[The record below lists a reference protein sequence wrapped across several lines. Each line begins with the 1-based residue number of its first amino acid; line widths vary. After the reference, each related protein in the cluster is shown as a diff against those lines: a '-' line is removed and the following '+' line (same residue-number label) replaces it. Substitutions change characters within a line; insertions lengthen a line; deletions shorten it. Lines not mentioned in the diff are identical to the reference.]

1 MRVNKVRI
9 SILAFT
15 FLAGIVR
22 VPDFV
27 YNNFWNKSFW
37 EALPFTFNYGYFRF
51 IYAVLLTICVE
62 LMIRF
67 FKKYA

>member
-1 MRVNKVRI
+1 MRMNKVRI

-15 FLAGIVR
+15 FLSGTVR
-22 VPDFV
+22 VPNWVFD
-27 YNNFWNKSFW
+27 NFWNKSFW
-37 EALPFTFNYGYFRF
+37 EAPPFTFNYGYFRF

-67 FKKYA
+67 VKKYA

>member
-1 MRVNKVRI
+1 MRMNKVRI

-15 FLAGIVR
+15 FLAGMVR

-37 EALPFTFNYGYFRF
+37 ETLPFTFNYGYFRF

-62 LMIRF
+62 LVIRF
-67 FKKYA
+67 VKKYA

>member
-15 FLAGIVR
+15 FLGGIVR